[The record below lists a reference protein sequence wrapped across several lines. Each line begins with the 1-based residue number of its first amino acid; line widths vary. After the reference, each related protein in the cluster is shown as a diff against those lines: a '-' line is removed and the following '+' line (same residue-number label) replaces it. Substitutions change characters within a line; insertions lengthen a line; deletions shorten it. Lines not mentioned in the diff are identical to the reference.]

1 MATTLE
7 EARTAIQRHDWALA
21 SAALTDADRDRG
33 LSPDDLLLMADAYW
47 WTAQPDEALETFER
61 AYAELVQDDREAEA
75 ATVGALLAYLAIR
88 RMAFSVATGWMA
100 RVERLLEGQPE
111 SVGHAWLK
119 ILYIAKAYFMDD
131 DQDTA
136 LALADEALELGQR
149 HRDPAVQ
156 ALAMSFKGYAMIAR
170 GDWRDGMALI
180 DEATVVAMSGDTNL
194 RAAADVYCATI
205 SACRDLADY
214 RRAGEWTEQAERW
227 MRTNSVGGYTGVCQ
241 VHRAEIKR
249 LRGSWSEAE
258 KEARRACVEL
268 ERFHLMDGVGYAYYE
283 IGEVRRRMG
292 DLDAAEDAFK
302 RSYEYGVEAQPG
314 RSLLMMDRGDV
325 EGAAKSIKAS
335 LDRTGRSDKG
345 GSATSL
351 SSGRMLPAQVEIALA
366 AGDFETAR
374 AAVNDLEEIAGIY
387 EGLTWEAS
395 AVSCR
400 GSLQLREG
408 SPEDAIDSLDR
419 AWRLWQ
425 ELDMPY
431 ESALARVLLGEAH
444 AAVGD
449 NMATEMEFGAAKST
463 FQRLGASRDLQRLAT
478 TSGRRG
484 EPTQVDGHRV
494 TKAFMFTDIVTSTD
508 LIGLIGDKAWEEL
521 LAWHDRAL
529 RAAIQST
536 GGEEVR
542 HTGDGFFVTFDDAR
556 SALDCAV
563 KIQRRLDEHRR
574 DHGFAPLVR
583 IGMHLTEA
591 TRQGSDYS
599 GQGVHVAA
607 RVGDL
612 GEGEQIIASGPLLE
626 AAGAIPY
633 PTSEG
638 RNVDLKGIADPLTVH
653 TLEWR

>member
-7 EARTAIQRHDWALA
+7 EGRTAIQRHDWASA
-21 SAALTDADRDRG
+21 AAALTDADRDRG
-33 LSPDDLLLMADAYW
+33 LSPGDLLLMADAYW

-61 AYAELVQDDREAEA
+61 AYAGLVQDDREAEA
-75 ATVGALLAYLAIR
+75 ATVGALLAYLAMR
-88 RMAFSVATGWMA
+88 RMAFSVATGWIA

-111 SVGHAWLK
+111 SLGHAWLK
-119 ILYIAKAYFMDD
+119 ILYTVKALIMDD

-136 LALADEALELGQR
+136 HALADEAMELGQR
-149 HRDPAVQ
+149 YGNPAVQ
-156 ALAMSFKGYAMIAR
+156 ALAMSFKGNVMITR
-170 GDWRDGMALI
+170 GDWREGMALI
-180 DEATVVAMSGDTNL
+180 DEATVVAMSEDGDL

-227 MRTNSVGGYTGVCQ
+227 MRTNSVEGYPGVCK
-241 VHRAEIKR
+241 VYRAEIKR

-258 KEARRACVEL
+258 KEARSACIEL
-268 ERFHLMDGVGYAYYE
+268 ERFHLLDGIGYAYYE

-302 RSYEYGVEAQPG
+302 RSYEYGLGAQPG

-335 LDRTGRSDKG
+335 LDRMARSDDG
-345 GSATSL
+345 GSATFL
-351 SSGRMLPAQVEIALA
+351 SMGRLLPAQVEIALA

-374 AAVNDLEEIAGIY
+374 AAVNDLEEIASMY

-408 SPEDAIDSLDR
+408 NPEDAIDLLDR

-425 ELDMPY
+425 KLEMPY

-444 AAVGD
+444 AAAGD
-449 NMATEMEFGAAKST
+449 SMAAEMEFGAAKSI
-463 FQRLGASRDLQRLAT
+463 FQRLGASHDLQRLAT
-478 TSGRRG
+478 TSGRRP
-484 EPTQVDGHRV
+484 ESTQLDGHRV

-508 LIGLIGDKAWEEL
+508 LIGLIGDKAWDEL

-536 GGEEVR
+536 GGDEVR
-542 HTGDGFFVTFDDAR
+542 HTGDGFLVTFDDAR
-556 SALDCAV
+556 SALECAV
-563 KIQRRLDEHRR
+563 KIQRRLKEHRR

-583 IGMHLTEA
+583 IGMHWTEA

-612 GEGEQIIASGPLLE
+612 GEGEQVIVSGPFLE
-626 AAGAIPY
+626 AVGAIPY

-638 RNVDLKGIADPLTVH
+638 HNVDLKGITDPPTVH